1 MTLVEINP
9 HSMMSYECQGRGHLH
24 SSVPASADVRS
35 VPCLGLYPAVIQI
48 REQT

>member
-9 HSMMSYECQGRGHLH
+9 RSMMSYECQGRGHLH
-24 SSVPASADVRS
+24 SSVPASAGVRS
-35 VPCLGLYPAVIQI
+35 VLAWALYPAVIQI

>member
-9 HSMMSYECQGRGHLH
+9 RSVMSYEYQGRGHLH
-24 SSVPASADVRS
+24 SSVPASAGVRS
-35 VPCLGLYPAVIQI
+35 IPCLGLYPAIIQI